1 MSLLSKCDSDWTLW
15 ICFLVHTQTAKYV
28 IVLSLCLPVI
38 NPCDILPIKIIKRGK
53 SPTKKQKVVKL
64 EVKFKLNVNRVLKET
79 GDHGDVDTFII
90 QETATRLQEG
100 LSESE
105 LINIDGKMAM
115 MERVK
120 FS

>member
-1 MSLLSKCDSDWTLW
+1 MWHFTNKDN
-15 ICFLVHTQTAKYV
+15 Q
-28 IVLSLCLPVI
+28 
-38 NPCDILPIKIIKRGK
+38 KREESNK
-53 SPTKKQKVVKL
+53 ETKVVKL

>member
-1 MSLLSKCDSDWTLW
+1 M
-15 ICFLVHTQTAKYV
+15 
-28 IVLSLCLPVI
+28 
-38 NPCDILPIKIIKRGK
+38 
-53 SPTKKQKVVKL
+53 VKL